1 MATNYMS
8 TAKKLQRAINDKF
21 DLKILIN
28 TSQWY
33 SEDQQ
38 RPVNMYTVKQ
48 VLNNEKGK
56 RSYVELFKTYSTVQL
71 TLFFRDL
78 WYELNGWEIP
88 KDNKIWEGI
97 KKKYAE
103 SGKASE
109 EEPVIQENGTT
120 RTASWIR
127 QQEW

>member
-1 MATNYMS
+1 MPSNYIS
-8 TAKKLQRAINDKF
+8 TAKKLQTAINNKF
-21 DLKILIN
+21 GLRILIN

-56 RSYVELFKTYSTVQL
+56 RNAVELFKTYSTVQL

-78 WYELNGWEIP
+78 WYELNDWEIP
-88 KDNKIWEGI
+88 KDNEMWEEI
-97 KKKYAE
+97 KAKY
-103 SGKASE
+103 E
-109 EEPVIQENGTT
+109 ETKND
-120 RTASWIR
+120 S
-127 QQEW
+127 